1 MNIWQV
7 SDDDFEAIWPI
18 FQHIVVAGYTYAYAR
33 QTSKDQARK
42 IWLVS
47 PKKAYVAE
55 IEGGDCRHLLY

>member
-1 MNIWQV
+1 
-7 SDDDFEAIWPI
+7 
-18 FQHIVVAGYTYAYAR
+18 VVAGYTYAYAR

-55 IEGGDCRHLLY
+55 IEGGDCRHLFY